1 MSLLENGYILLKG
14 INALSV
20 WKNII
25 YYSIKRLLK
34 SNFRP
39 KSVSISGNIT
49 LEVET
54 PVKYQD
60 FYVNILNLKKCSVSE
75 PE

>member
-1 MSLLENGYILLKG
+1 M
-14 INALSV
+14 
-20 WKNII
+20 
-25 YYSIKRLLK
+25 
-34 SNFRP
+34 
-39 KSVSISGNIT
+39 

-60 FYVNILNLKKCSVSE
+60 SYVNILNLKKCSVSE